1 MVLAS
6 SQRSSFKG
14 ISYERVKAIFPSGK
28 KLQKTTYDLKFPSNN
43 NLFFKFNNS
52 SFILTLHGMPEAV
65 LAGVAYEI

>member
-1 MVLAS
+1 MT
-6 SQRSSFKG
+6 F
-14 ISYERVKAIFPSGK
+14 
-28 KLQKTTYDLKFPSNN
+28 KFPSNN